1 MPKHSAAIILAQ
13 VQKKKKKEK
22 DKKEK
27 EPEKPGLES
36 VRKNREVF
44 TR

>member
-1 MPKHSAAIILAQ
+1 MPKHSAAIILAA
-13 VQKKKKKEK
+13 VQKKKDK

-27 EPEKPGLES
+27 ELEKPGLES